1 MRWKFALTLIT
12 RSHVLISTHHVS
24 PWSCLHRS
32 RLITHVTHSHC
43 HHTYCCNQNKKLAL
57 INNLPCIMV
66 SRCDFPVP
74 MTHVWTRGYAKG
86 KDRGRDK
93 TDKGKKKVEIN
104 DEQLAEVIKV
114 DTMKT
119 QMQKAVDRMKEDYV
133 KNLSLRSTTGSIET
147 LPVSLDGKEYELQ
160 ELAQIIRKNPK
171 TIVINM
177 ASFPQAIPSAIQALN
192 KSGMNLNPQQD
203 GTTLFVPI
211 PKVTKEHRENLAKN
225 AKALFVKCRDSIRDV
240 QNKYVKTVK
249 NNSTISQDLSHNIQ
263 DQITAL
269 GDQYIAEGEQIF
281 EAKQSELTGKD

>member
-24 PWSCLHRS
+24 PLSCLHRS
-32 RLITHVTHSHC
+32 SLITHVAHSHC
-43 HHTYCCNQNKKLAL
+43 HHTCCSWNKKLAL
-57 INNLPCIMV
+57 INNVPCIMA
-66 SRCDFPVP
+66 SKCDFSVP
-74 MTHVWTRGYAKG
+74 ITHVWTRGYAKG
-86 KDRGRDK
+86 KDRGRDKK

-133 KNLSLRSTTGSIET
+133 KNLSLRSTTGSVET

-177 ASFPQAIPSAIQALN
+177 ASFPQAIPSAVQALN

-249 NNSTISQDLSHNIQ
+249 SNSTISQDLSHNIQ

-269 GDQYIAEGEQIF
+269 GDQYISEGEKIF
-281 EAKQSELTGKD
+281 EAKHNELTGKD